1 MPQRIKIN
9 FSLCLLL
16 IAGISVF
23 PQSQKKPNVLF
34 IIADQLSYNM
44 MSNMGNKWLH
54 TPNMDKIAKM
64 GYKFENAYCVN
75 PVCTPSRFSL
85 LTGHYA
91 SEVGAK
97 ENTNEKVYKA
107 DKVNKIIATDAL
119 GTIFRKSG
127 YETLYSGKVHL
138 YGSKDVSEY
147 GFKINDTDPY
157 DGPAIYAEK
166 ILPELSKDKS
176 GKPFALFLSFL
187 NPHDICYKAGADKR
201 YPEKLAIENVR
212 ETARLLALQKT
223 LSTEDYR
230 KQVPP
235 RADNSAPINA
245 ENPDMVSMDVGS
257 RKWDDAQWDLNNW
270 MYLRLIESVDLQ
282 IGRAITALEKAGLA
296 DNTIIVFTSDHGDMH
311 GAHGLTLKNVM
322 FEECQRIPFIFAGKG
337 IKSNFSDQSTLVC
350 NGLDFLPTICD
361 LVGIESPKGLAG
373 VSLKPYLTDKEKKPS
388 RKFIITESYNSYQI
402 HDGRYKYTVY
412 ELPNHPELLTDLKV
426 NPGETINY
434 INDSAYAKILSQL
447 KSDLMA
453 NLTKRGLT
461 PLPTNRTIEELNFIE
476 NGGSKKSGG
485 KKEE

>member
-1 MPQRIKIN
+1 MQKIV
-9 FSLCLLL
+9 
-16 IAGISVF
+16 IAFVF
-23 PQSQKKPNVLF
+23 LFLGTTFLYSQSKEKPNVLF
-34 IIADQLSYNM
+34 IIADQLSYDM
-44 MSNMGNKWLH
+44 MSNMGNTWLK

-64 GYKFENAYCVN
+64 GYKFEKAYCVN

-97 ENTNEKVYKA
+97 ENTNENVYQAEKVS
-107 DKVNKIIATDAL
+107 KIIATDAL
-119 GTIFRKSG
+119 GTILRKSG

-166 ILPELSKDKS
+166 ILSEWSKEKS

-201 YPEKLAIENVR
+201 YPEKLSPENAR
-212 ETARLLALQKT
+212 ETARLLAFQKT
-223 LSTEDYR
+223 LSSEEYR

-235 RADNSAPINA
+235 RATNATPING

-270 MYLRLIESVDLQ
+270 MYLRLIESVDFQ
-282 IGRAITALEKAGLA
+282 IGRAITALEKSGLLE
-296 DNTIIVFTSDHGDMH
+296 NTIVIFTSDHGDMH

-337 IKSNFSDQSTLVC
+337 IKAAVSDKTTLVC

-361 LVGIESPKGLAG
+361 LIGVDAPKDLPGI
-373 VSLKPYLTDKEKKPS
+373 SLKPYLNASKNKPQ

-402 HDGRYKYTVY
+402 NDGRYKYTVY
-412 ELPNHPELLTDLKV
+412 ELPNNPELLTDILV

-434 INDSAYAKILSQL
+434 SRDPKYLKILSQL
-447 KSDLMA
+447 KKSLMT
-453 NLTKRGLT
+453 NLSSRGLT
-461 PLPTNRTIEELNFIE
+461 PLPTNRTIEELNILE
-476 NGGSKKSGG
+476 NGVKKKGSG